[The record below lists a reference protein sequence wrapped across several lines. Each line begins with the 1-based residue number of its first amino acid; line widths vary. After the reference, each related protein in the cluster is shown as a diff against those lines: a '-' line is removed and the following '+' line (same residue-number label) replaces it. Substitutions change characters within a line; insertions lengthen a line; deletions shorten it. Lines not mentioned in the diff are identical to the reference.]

1 MRFIK
6 RTKYVY
12 AMCAKPV
19 IYARLIKSFCRT
31 AEVVTNEAGVS
42 VVRGNITRDLV
53 LTVSEEAIRTTLRID
68 EDEVGANDELTVTEC
83 QACFV
88 NMVHPP
94 VFPKSQ
100 FVRAR
105 LRKKWKLLCYV
116 IQQCM
121 SRRSAGFDNFPS
133 DIASP
138 IVAIAENKPFNMSKW
153 IMNGFVF
160 NLVKGKRFKFLMY
173 PRFLQLMINMAYP
186 NIRIEGYAGGI
197 LYTEDMNDL
206 SYRKMSIGNVPSVE
220 LFEYMRNIANNE
232 EEIGVVYY
240 HISNGEIVNPLDLV
254 DKEIDE
260 DESESS
266 NDDDGDDS
274 GNDGNDDAESDNEE
288 AENVEDDEPV
298 EAETENVEVMET
310 VVINEPVEVV
320 SVAEE
325 LVVEVP
331 KSITRQYVRSRRSKS
346 VVECA
351 PEQIDVV
358 QIAQE
363 VMAEVETTCWSIKIV
378 ISVLC

>member
-1 MRFIK
+1 MVLLLLEE
-6 RTKYVY
+6 TS
-12 AMCAKPV
+12 P
-19 IYARLIKSFCRT
+19 
-31 AEVVTNEAGVS
+31 
-42 VVRGNITRDLV
+42 DLV
-53 LTVSEEAIRTTLRID
+53 LTVSEEAIGTALRID
-68 EDEVGANDELTVTEC
+68 EDEIGANDEFTVAEC

-88 NMVHPP
+88 NMGHPP

-105 LRKKWKLLCYV
+105 LGKKWKLLCYV

-138 IVAIAENKPFNMSKW
+138 IVAKVENKPFNMSKW

-186 NIRIEGYAGGI
+186 IIRAEGYAGGI

-206 SYRKMSIGNVPSVE
+206 SYRKMSIGNVPSVD

-232 EEIGVVYY
+232 EVIGVVYH

-260 DESESS
+260 DESESD

-274 GNDGNDDAESDNEE
+274 GDDGNSNDDAESDN
-288 AENVEDDEPV
+288 
-298 EAETENVEVMET
+298 
-310 VVINEPVEVV
+310 
-320 SVAEE
+320 
-325 LVVEVP
+325 
-331 KSITRQYVRSRRSKS
+331 
-346 VVECA
+346 
-351 PEQIDVV
+351 
-358 QIAQE
+358 
-363 VMAEVETTCWSIKIV
+363 
-378 ISVLC
+378 